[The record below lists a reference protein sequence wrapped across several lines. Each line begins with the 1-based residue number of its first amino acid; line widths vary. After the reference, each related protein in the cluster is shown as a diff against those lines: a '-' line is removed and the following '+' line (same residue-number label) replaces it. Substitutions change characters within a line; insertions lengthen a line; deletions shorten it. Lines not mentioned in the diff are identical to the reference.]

1 MRAADF
7 SWRAPPSPVK
17 TSISSSAIV
26 ALQLRHKRGSV
37 PPKEPTF
44 AFNLVRGCL
53 PQSLHSPQLSEP
65 DPIYPYLP
73 FLFCFTLSQRAC
85 HPNHALLA
93 IGRNCRFTRNS
104 VAIQQTRICTQPRR
118 KDREL
123 YLFSTAGT
131 VQSHDNRSLMSRK
144 CLNKCGDLFRCVVD
158 VRSDP

>member
-85 HPNHALLA
+85 HRNHALPQSVGIVVLPRNSLA
-93 IGRNCRFTRNS
+93 IK
-104 VAIQQTRICTQPRR
+104 QTRICTRARR
-118 KDREL
+118 
-123 YLFSTAGT
+123 
-131 VQSHDNRSLMSRK
+131 
-144 CLNKCGDLFRCVVD
+144 
-158 VRSDP
+158 